1 MNNAGILHAKPFLDF
16 KASEIKKQI
25 EVNVYS
31 QIFMLQEFLPELLD
45 RDHGHVVSM
54 CSMAGVQGTPYMTT
68 YCASK
73 FAVKGIMDAL
83 FLELRQDRPKSKVH
97 KSVRCMTQ

>member
-16 KASEIKKQI
+16 KPSEVRKQI

-31 QIFMLQEFLPELLD
+31 QVFMLQDFLSELLE
-45 RDHGHVVSM
+45 RHHGHVVSM

-68 YCASK
+68 Y
-73 FAVKGIMDAL
+73 
-83 FLELRQDRPKSKVH
+83 
-97 KSVRCMTQ
+97 